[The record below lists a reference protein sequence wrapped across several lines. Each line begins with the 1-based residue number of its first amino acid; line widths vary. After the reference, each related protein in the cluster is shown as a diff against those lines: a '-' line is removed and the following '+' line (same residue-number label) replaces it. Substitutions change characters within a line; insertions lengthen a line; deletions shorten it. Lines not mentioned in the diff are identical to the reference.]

1 MTEQPTNQ
9 TENETKRKFNW
20 SALGFSFLILSSLGI
35 QILGQSML
43 NIGLGWESDPK
54 KLLIRNGLNTISIV
68 LVVFGIIFFIIGEF
82 RKKNPDYIKMLRKI
96 MEIYYSAYKQI
107 IWDLFTEKANRKR
120 KIKQWKNNLIS
131 KENALDEKNKKDKV
145 NGEENR
151 RIYYKGTTEEK
162 LNNKY
167 YQKKA
172 LLRIQAT
179 DEWIKENIDYI
190 LVQYDEITYAAIF
203 IGKVKSKE
211 VLPANDFISK
221 NDTWVIFYENIPRIM
236 IGLGISI
243 FLSSLIYDGLEF
255 EQEFFV
261 NSFIVFFSM
270 AWNSYL
276 AINYA
281 KGFCDTRV
289 IGSMMFRYGVTDEY
303 KQFVLTNSVAE
314 PKTEDLKKII
324 IKEEPSPKQGEPDAD
339 ETSQVPVSQP
349 MQEG

>member
-1 MTEQPTNQ
+1 MAEQPTNQ

-54 KLLIRNGLNTISIV
+54 RLLIRNGLNAISIV

-162 LNNKY
+162 LNNIY
-167 YQKKA
+167 CQEKA

-179 DEWIKENIDYI
+179 DDWIKENLDYI

-303 KQFVLTNSVAE
+303 KQFVLTNSIQE

-324 IKEEPSPKQGEPDAD
+324 TKEEPSPKIEESDAD
-339 ETSQVPVSQP
+339 GIPQITVSLP
-349 MQEG
+349 L